1 MEPVEPETTETHA
14 TGQRPV
20 GPEPDEKPR
29 MPFKALLLAVGIVAV
44 FAAGLLVGTLLPT
57 DDDDSGPDQTAEPAP
72 PTAEPAPPTA
82 SGTAAPTAEP
92 APPTAGA
99 GPGTPPA
106 AMPAYN
112 PFRVVDFGSGPCAPA
127 EGAAEPVY
135 EFDDAPALCINPN
148 AAYTAVFDTDKG
160 EIEVALD
167 AANTPGTVNNF
178 VNLARYRYYDNTL
191 IHRSDPSIGI
201 LQGGS
206 PHTNN
211 ASDPGPG
218 YTIWDEGSGFT
229 YQPGL
234 IAMART
240 NNPNSADAQFFF
252 TVTNASSLLDAQGD
266 SVVFGQ
272 VTRGLDVLTAI
283 LDTHQDQPGNN
294 FGGTPWPP
302 TAINSI
308 TVQTQ

>member
-1 MEPVEPETTETHA
+1 M
-14 TGQRPV
+14 R
-20 GPEPDEKPR
+20 
-29 MPFKALLLAVGIVAV
+29 
-44 FAAGLLVGTLLPT
+44 
-57 DDDDSGPDQTAEPAP
+57 
-72 PTAEPAPPTA
+72 
-82 SGTAAPTAEP
+82 
-92 APPTAGA
+92 
-99 GPGTPPA
+99 
-106 AMPAYN
+106 
-112 PFRVVDFGSGPCAPA
+112 
-127 EGAAEPVY
+127 AAEARPSRCTSLTTPRRCASTQRRLHRGVRHRQ
-135 EFDDAPALCINPN
+135 
-148 AAYTAVFDTDKG
+148 G
-160 EIEVALD
+160 RIEVALD
-167 AANTPGTVNNF
+167 AANTPERSTTSF
-178 VNLARYRYYDNTL
+178 NLARYRYYDNTL

-283 LDTHQDQPGNN
+283 LATHQDQPGNN